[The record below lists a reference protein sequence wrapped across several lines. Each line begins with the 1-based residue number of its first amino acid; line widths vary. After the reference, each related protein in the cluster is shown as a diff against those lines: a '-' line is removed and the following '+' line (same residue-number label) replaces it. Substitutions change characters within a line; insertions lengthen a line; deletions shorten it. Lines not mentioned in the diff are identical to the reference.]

1 MLQLIKNQED
11 IILSWSKSLLQK
23 CFSKNS
29 KNMITI
35 QNNLR
40 FDYLLLA
47 ENSDSDLE
55 FNIKGENVT
64 WNIYAIFFGRDTV
77 KSNIQV
83 NISSSDSNVNVYM
96 LSLINSDKQ
105 FDINW
110 NIKLWKDIFNSQW
123 HLLEKKLVLG
133 EKIKVKAVPR
143 LDVYSND
150 VKASHWLSIDRINS
164 DEMFYLNSKWLDESI
179 SKELII
185 RWYIANILNQFKDLS
200 DTEKSEIEN
209 QILSKIPN

>member
-1 MLQLIKNQED
+1 MLQFINNQED

-23 CFSKNS
+23 CFSQNS
-29 KNMITI
+29 KNIITI
-35 QNNLR
+35 QDNLS
-40 FDYLLLA
+40 FDYLLLV

-55 FNIKGENVT
+55 FNVKGENVK
-64 WNIYAIFFGRDTV
+64 WNIYAIFFGRDSV

-83 NISSSDSNVNVYM
+83 NILSSDSNVNVYM
-96 LSLINSDKQ
+96 LSLINTDKQ

-110 NIKLWKDIFNSQW
+110 NIKLWKNISNSQW
-123 HLLEKKLVLG
+123 HLLEKNLILG

-150 VKASHWLSIDRINS
+150 VRASHWLSIDRINS
-164 DEMFYLNSKWLDESI
+164 DEMFYLNSKWLDQTI

-185 RWYIANILNQFKDLS
+185 RWNVTSILNHFTDLS

-209 QILSKIPN
+209 QIIANSF